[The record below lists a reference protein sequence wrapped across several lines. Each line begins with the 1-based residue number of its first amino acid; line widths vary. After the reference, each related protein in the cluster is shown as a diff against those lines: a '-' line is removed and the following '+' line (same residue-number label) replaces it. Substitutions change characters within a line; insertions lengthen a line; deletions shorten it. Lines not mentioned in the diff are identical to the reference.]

1 MLANEAY
8 LFVQMSIVK
17 NHHFKTSLLD
27 CVTSVTR
34 SLDLFDLFLI
44 QKDMSVGNGSSLV
57 LAFLISIH
65 PPLTR
70 ISGG

>member
-17 NHHFKTSLLD
+17 NHYFKTSLLD

-34 SLDLFDLFLI
+34 SLDLF
-44 QKDMSVGNGSSLV
+44 
-57 LAFLISIH
+57 LISM
-65 PPLTR
+65 PSEGYER
-70 ISGG
+70 G